1 MNTTTMN
8 TTTEPAKASLL
19 GNLAIAIVLAGT
31 LLPIAIGIS
40 SPLIGEQADQWA
52 FLLFI
57 AFQVIALV
65 LGILS
70 WRTPLGRASAIAS
83 GTLLL
88 LGLLFILM
96 SARSIPSQSKAIDPV
111 TATPAVKSEGN

>member
-8 TTTEPAKASLL
+8 TTTEPAKASHL
-19 GNLAIAIVLAGT
+19 GKLAIAIVLAGT
-31 LLPIAIGIS
+31 LLPIAIGLS
-40 SPLIGEQADQWA
+40 TRLIGEQAAEWA

-70 WRTPLGRASAIAS
+70 WRQPLGRASAIAS

-88 LGLLFILM
+88 LGLLFILT

-111 TATPAVKSEGN
+111 TETPAAKPEAN